1 MARGGAPYSLSSRP
15 LAGTQFCA
23 IPWQLAGSLQL
34 IGTLPCPALLALL
47 TLISVQ
53 PSLLQSIAHP
63 GAARQGVRLLL
74 WRDDLLNPDL
84 PGNKARKL
92 KYNLQQARA
101 EGHAH
106 LLTFGGAY
114 SNHLAAVAAAGRL
127 YGFTTTG
134 LVRGEA
140 HHPLNPT
147 LARCVADGM
156 QLHYLDRTSYRR
168 RSEPDFLA
176 EMQQQ
181 FGPAYLLPEGG
192 TNALALRGVA
202 ELIIEL
208 RQHTDFDAVAVA
220 AGTGGTLAGLALGLA
235 EASHPARAVG
245 VAALKGGDFL
255 RAEVEALTLAASGA
269 ALTNYELHTGYH
281 FGGYAKLPA
290 ELRAFIRQF
299 EADYGVLLDPIYT
312 GKLLFGVLDLI
323 EQGHFT
329 PGSTVVAVHTGGL
342 QAWAGFGGVH
352 GGA

>member
-1 MARGGAPYSLSSRP
+1 MTTDFL
-15 LAGTQFCA
+15 
-23 IPWQLAGSLQL
+23 
-34 IGTLPCPALLALL
+34 LP
-47 TLISVQ
+47 
-53 PSLLQSIAHP
+53 IAHP
-63 GAARQGVRLLL
+63 IATRQGVRLLL
-74 WRDDLLNPDL
+74 WRDDLRHPDL

-92 KYNLQQARA
+92 KYNLQAARA
-101 EGHAH
+101 EGHSR

-127 YGFTTTG
+127 YGFETVG

-147 LARCVADGM
+147 LARCAADGM
-156 QLHYLDRTSYRR
+156 ALHYLDRTTYRR
-168 RSEPDFLA
+168 RAEPELLA
-176 EMQQQ
+176 EIQPR

-192 TNALALRGVA
+192 TNTLALRGVA
-202 ELIIEL
+202 ELIPEL

-255 RAEVEALTLAASGA
+255 RADIDALTLAATGHVLA
-269 ALTNYELHTGYH
+269 NYELHTGYH
-281 FGGYAKLPA
+281 FGGYAKLPP
-290 ELRAFIRQF
+290 ELRAFIQQF
-299 EADYGVLLDPIYT
+299 EANYGVLLDPIYT

-323 EQGHFT
+323 ALGHFA

-342 QAWAGFGGVH
+342 QAWAGF
-352 GGA
+352 